1 MGDDAARGL
10 SQEEVAGKPDPPIAN
25 GLQMPPEAMLDL
37 ARRDAEVLV
46 ERSGTLAREH
56 AWDGEFREALNDTL
70 MEDPP
75 ELGHPP
81 NEVLERAVGREE
93 AAAGHRARR
102 LSGARRA
109 QVVLPAL

>member
-25 GLQMPPEAMLDL
+25 GLQMPREAMLDL

-93 AAAGHRARR
+93 AACWLRHERDFLAAGYNIN
-102 LSGARRA
+102 S
-109 QVVLPAL
+109 